1 MKNLEIIDNFL
12 DEKDYQQI
20 YAIMLSPNFGWHVQ
34 IGKTYYADF
43 SKQLTHLFYDNN
55 RPNSEFFDL
64 LNPIRSKL
72 NCETIIREKANLTFY
87 NDLEDPIKLGR
98 NANILKIGN
107 RRKVVAVL
115 LVNSVK
121 KEVIMAMINIR
132 VNNSNEL
139 KM

>member
-20 YAIMLSPNFGWHVQ
+20 YAQMLSPNFGWHVQ
-34 IGKTYYADF
+34 IGKTHYADF

-72 NCETIIREKANLTFY
+72 NCECSIRDQATISVYHVLVE
-87 NDLEDPIKLGR
+87 
-98 NANILKIGN
+98 
-107 RRKVVAVL
+107 VL
-115 LVNSVK
+115 LW
-121 KEVIMAMINIR
+121 E
-132 VNNSNEL
+132 
-139 KM
+139 